1 MDCFQVH
8 FLLGVCHFSLLSP
21 IAVSCRQTGYL
32 FSSELANADII
43 QVNYTDA
50 DLGDNA
56 KATFR
61 LVHDTSGDFFKIN
74 STSGWIS
81 LAKDARLLDSVT
93 NLTVNITDLGQPP
106 LSSVGIVAIE
116 LERVNNT
123 EPFFVGAPYSVNVF
137 ENLTAGS
144 SVLKVFANDT
154 DPKEAGQ
161 VAYSISNVPQLNGNA
176 VFAINTATGL
186 VTLEEPLDYEAT
198 KMYTFTVTA
207 TDQHK
212 RRPKQVSTDITVTVD
227 DVNDNSPVFN
237 QSSYTFNV
245 NENQTVGYTL
255 IVLENSVTDADDG
268 VNKALTFG
276 VYSVDPSFSVD
287 SSTGHVSVAKKLSR
301 KQRGQHILYVYVTD
315 GGVPQRRANVTII
328 IDVIEVNDVAPVI
341 IVPATFTLEETNGTH
356 VNVSFLRANISD
368 QDTGPAGNV
377 SLEIIRGDTTLFGVQ
392 EFGYGIFYKQPLDF
406 EV

>member
-1 MDCFQVH
+1 M
-8 FLLGVCHFSLLSP
+8 
-21 IAVSCRQTGYL
+21 
-32 FSSELANADII
+32 
-43 QVNYTDA
+43 
-50 DLGDNA
+50 
-56 KATFR
+56 
-61 LVHDTSGDFFKIN
+61 
-74 STSGWIS
+74 
-81 LAKDARLLDSVT
+81 AKDARLLDSVT
-93 NLTVNITDLGQPP
+93 NLTINVTDLGQPP
-106 LSSVGIVAIE
+106 LSSVGIVTIE

-137 ENLTAGS
+137 ENLTVGS

-176 VFAINTATGL
+176 VFAINAATGL

-287 SSTGHVSVAKKLSR
+287 SSTGRVSVAKKLSR
-301 KQRGQHILYVYVTD
+301 KQRGQHVLYVYVTD